1 MGRTTTRTHNSRTRR
16 CDGSRGFPS
25 IKSPPQKAVGGIRTP
40 AHVVSTFELRAETQ
54 ILVFML
60 IQSLQLFIF
69 FLVEKKN
76 ALTNDQIVTNR
87 TKKQSDLKSPKH
99 EWEE

>member
-1 MGRTTTRTHNSRTRR
+1 MSRHLIKQQLDLERRVVLIRLLIKGFHYKENFLGYETTPFT
-16 CDGSRGFPS
+16 
-25 IKSPPQKAVGGIRTP
+25 IIIR
-40 AHVVSTFELRAETQ
+40 Q

-69 FLVEKKN
+69 FLVD
-76 ALTNDQIVTNR
+76 ALTTDQIGTNR

>member
-1 MGRTTTRTHNSRTRR
+1 MSRHLIKQELDLERRVVLISFLIKGFHYKENFLGYETTPFT
-16 CDGSRGFPS
+16 
-25 IKSPPQKAVGGIRTP
+25 IIIR
-40 AHVVSTFELRAETQ
+40 Q

-76 ALTNDQIVTNR
+76 ALTTDQIGTNR